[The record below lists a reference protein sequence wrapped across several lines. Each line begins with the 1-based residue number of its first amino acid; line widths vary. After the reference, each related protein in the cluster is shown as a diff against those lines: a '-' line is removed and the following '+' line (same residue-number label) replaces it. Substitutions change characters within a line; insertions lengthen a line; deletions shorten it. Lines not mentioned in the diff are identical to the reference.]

1 MIMGWAQSTSLMDGT
16 VTDPQG
22 SAVVG
27 AEVVVINADN
37 AATYKTTSDER
48 GHWALPSM
56 PAGPYRITVTVK
68 GFRTMIIDN
77 VKVDAGVPSTVNVKL
92 EIGQVSET
100 VSVSAGAE
108 MVQTSTATVSST
120 IQQSQVLDLPFTS
133 RGGMDLL
140 VTQAGVQTG
149 TTARNSF
156 VNGLPWASMS
166 VTIDGINTQDNYY
179 KNGDGFFTVIPA
191 RQDALEE
198 ITLTTSAAG
207 VDANAQGAAQVKF
220 VTKGGTNEF
229 HGGAFW
235 QHRNTALD
243 ANSYFNNINGLP
255 RNKVILNQGGVRIGG
270 PILKNKLFFFTNY
283 EIYRYPAQTSTT
295 RVVMATDPNGPMAG
309 NFTYPSGGTLV
320 TRNVL
325 QLAQAAGFSSTID
338 PIIAQ
343 TLGQISALAKN
354 ASLQS
359 RTVSNADYNRMNLN
373 FQPKGLTQYWTDT
386 TRIDYNIT
394 PKNSFQ
400 LVWTYYKNSSSPD
413 ITNSVVPIFPG
424 TGAVLGY
431 DNLIP
436 SQSGL
441 RYAVSAALRSSI
453 TPTFTNELR
462 FGLNRA
468 VSIFRGEVA
477 SPTLFSEWKGYCP
490 TLGFSLTSVASVCGS
505 SRRNSPV
512 RELHD
517 TMSTQRGKHLLTY
530 GVDISQINL
539 WYQTVGTS
547 VIPTISFSGLATND
561 PVTTGA
567 SNIFTTSNFP
577 GATTTQLSD
586 AGSLYSLLTGRVASI
601 TRSVAFDGS
610 GYKNVPPTERDRQY
624 EWGMFLQDS
633 WRIHPSLTI
642 NAGLRFEVQKPFQN
656 LDGVYSSVSYASL
669 WGISGIG
676 HLFQPGASGGVSPTF
691 DKYNASYY
699 SVPKMWNPSI
709 GLAWQAPGVDGL
721 LGYLFGHEKGKTVLR
736 AGYGISTVRNGSY
749 TFQSLFGS
757 NQGLNYD
764 TSVNPTSYPA
774 DFGAPGSVLFRNSL
788 PVRSNV
794 PTSPQYPITP
804 LPTNSL
810 NGYDPNL
817 KMAYVQSWNLSLQ
830 RVLDKNTALEIRYNG
845 NHGLK
850 EWRQI
855 NLNEVNLVENG
866 FLKEFYVAQNNLWMN
881 RGCRTSWT
889 DCANPSSTNF
899 GNAGLAGQG
908 PIPIL
913 TTGLNYTSD
922 TTVSNYLRQNRPGSI
937 ASLIYS
943 TTAAM
948 NRLVAAGYP
957 SNMFVV
963 NPAVPSG
970 GSYLL
975 TNMGSSNY
983 NAMVVEVNR
992 RMTGGFQMQTSY
1004 TWSHSLVN
1012 GSQNSL
1018 VDYSQPTTLRNL
1030 ALDRQPGG
1038 YDIRHAIKINGLYDL
1053 PFGKGRRFLAHTNPV
1068 ISKIIEGWELSG
1080 VGRLQSG
1087 TPFQLTS
1094 GRSGMNN
1101 NETGVVLNNITT
1113 SQLQNMVQI
1122 RKTTGSN
1129 GIGVVNWLPDSLVN
1143 NSNAAFEL
1151 NGKTWSDLNTS
1162 APYVGPQL
1170 AANSFGYEVFLY
1182 NPWQYHL
1189 DMAAIKRTSIGER
1202 VKAELQVNFIDALN
1216 LTNFFI
1222 ANGPSSTSFGKT
1234 TSYFND
1240 FSGSADPGSRI
1251 IEFRLKL
1258 SF

>member
-1 MIMGWAQSTSLMDGT
+1 MSMVWAQSTSLMDGT

-22 SAVVG
+22 SAIVG
-27 AEVVVINADN
+27 AEVVVINVDN
-37 AATYKTTSDER
+37 AATYKTTTDER
-48 GHWALPSM
+48 GHWSLPSM
-56 PAGPYRITVTVK
+56 PAGPYRVTVTVK
-68 GFRTMIIDN
+68 GFRTVMIDN
-77 VKVDAGVPSTVNVKL
+77 VKIDAGVPSTVNAKL
-92 EIGQVSET
+92 EIGQVTET
-100 VSVSAGAE
+100 ISIAAGAE
-108 MVQTSTATVSST
+108 MVQTSSATVSST
-120 IQQSQVLDLPFTS
+120 IQQNQVLDLPFTS

-220 VTKGGTNEF
+220 ITKGGTNEY

-255 RNKVILNQGGVRIGG
+255 RNKVILNQGGVHVGG
-270 PILKNKLFFFTNY
+270 PIWKNKLFFFTNY

-295 RVVMATDPNGPMAG
+295 RVVMTTDPNGPMAG
-309 NFTYPSGGTLV
+309 NFTYPVGGSLV

-325 QLAQAAGFSSTID
+325 QLAQGAGFPSTVD
-338 PIIAQ
+338 PVIGQ

-386 TRIDYNIT
+386 TRLDYNIT
-394 PKNSFQ
+394 QKHAFQ
-400 LVWTYYKNSSSPD
+400 LVWTYYKNVSSPD

-431 DNLIP
+431 DSLIP
-436 SQSGL
+436 SQYGT
-441 RYAVSAALRSSI
+441 RYAVSMALRSSL
-453 TPTFTNELR
+453 TPTLTNELR
-462 FGLNRA
+462 FGLNRS
-468 VSIFRGEVA
+468 VTIFRGEVA
-477 SPTLFSEWKGYCP
+477 SPTLFSQWKGYCP
-490 TLGFSLTSVASVCGS
+490 TLGFSLTSVSSVCGS
-505 SRRNSPV
+505 SRRTSPV

-517 TMSTQRGKHLLTY
+517 TMSTQKGRHMLIFGA
-530 GVDISQINL
+530 DISQINL

-547 VIPTISFSGLATND
+547 VIPTISFSGMQTGD
-561 PVTTGA
+561 PANTGT
-567 SNIFTTSNFP
+567 SNLFTTTNFP
-577 GATTTQLSD
+577 GATSSQLSD
-586 AGSLYSLLTGRVASI
+586 AGALYSLLTGRVYSI
-601 TRSVAFDGS
+601 SRSLAFDGTA
-610 GYKNVPPTERDRQY
+610 YKNVPPTERDRQY
-624 EWGMFLQDS
+624 EWGLFLQDA

-642 NAGLRFEVQKPFQN
+642 NLGLRFEQQRPFQN

-676 HLFQPGASGGVSPTF
+676 NMFQPGAKGGVNPTF
-691 DKYNASYY
+691 DKYTGSYY
-699 SVPKMWNPSI
+699 SIPKMWNPSV
-709 GLAWQAPGVDGL
+709 GLAWQVSGMGGP
-721 LGYLFGHEKGKTVLR
+721 LGYLFGHDKGKTVIR

-757 NQGLNYD
+757 NQGLNYS
-764 TSVNPTSYPA
+764 TSVDPTSYPA
-774 DFGAPGSVLFRNSL
+774 DFGAPGSVLFRNSSL
-788 PVRSNV
+788 PVRANV
-794 PTSPQYPITP
+794 PSSPQYPINP

-817 KMAYVQSWNLSLQ
+817 KMAYVQSWNISLQ
-830 RVLDKNTALEIRYNG
+830 RILNKNTMLEIRYNG

-850 EWRQI
+850 EWRQV
-855 NLNEVNLVENG
+855 NLNEVNTVENG
-866 FLKEFYVAQNNLWMN
+866 FLKEFYVAQNNLWIN
-881 RGCRTSWT
+881 RGCRTSWN
-889 DCANPSSTNF
+889 DCASPSSTNF
-899 GNAGLAGQG
+899 GNAGLPGQG
-908 PIPIL
+908 AIPMIG
-913 TTGLNYTSD
+913 TGLNYTSD
-922 TTVSNYLRQNRPGSI
+922 TTVSNYLRQNRPGSV
-937 ASLIYS
+937 AGLIYNV
-943 TTAAM
+943 TAAM
-948 NRLVAAGYP
+948 NRLTAAGYP
-957 SNMFVV
+957 SNLFIV

-975 TNMGSSNY
+975 ANMGSSNY
-983 NAMVVEVNR
+983 NGMVVELNR
-992 RMTGGFQMQTSY
+992 RMSAGFQTQVSY

-1012 GSQNSL
+1012 GSQSDLGDFN
-1018 VDYSQPTTLRNL
+1018 QPTTFRNL
-1030 ALDRQPGG
+1030 GLDRVPFG
-1038 YDIRHAIKINGLYDL
+1038 YDIRHAIKLNGLYDL
-1053 PFGKGRRFLAHTNPV
+1053 PFGKNQRFLAHTNPV
-1068 ISKIIEGWELSG
+1068 LSKIIEGWEISG
-1080 VGRLQSG
+1080 IGRMQSG
-1087 TPFQLTS
+1087 IPFRLTS
-1094 GRSGMNN
+1094 GRTGINN
-1101 NETGVVLNNITT
+1101 NETGVVLYNMTT
-1113 SQLQNMVQI
+1113 SQLQDMMQI

-1170 AANSFGYEVFLY
+1170 AANSFGYQIYPCAARVAQAFGLRY
-1182 NPWQYHL
+1182 RILSAHCRYRINSRRCLHTNRQNSPNVISSACNPQYV
-1189 DMAAIKRTSIGER
+1189 SIR
-1202 VKAELQVNFIDALN
+1202 Q
-1216 LTNFFI
+1216 
-1222 ANGPSSTSFGKT
+1222 
-1234 TSYFND
+1234 
-1240 FSGSADPGSRI
+1240 R
-1251 IEFRLKL
+1251 R
-1258 SF
+1258 